1 MTGYFIAGNFWLF
14 AALVM
19 VLGRK
24 VARTQPTMYSFF
36 DVGGWYYPGTYN
48 LWIGVCLIAALTC
61 LALAW
66 TSRRR
71 TT

>member
-1 MTGYFIAGNFWLF
+1 MTRFFVAGNFWLF
-14 AALVM
+14 TALVL

-24 VARTQPTMYSFF
+24 VARTQPMMYSFF

-48 LWIGVCLIAALTC
+48 FWIGVCLMVAAAC
-61 LALAW
+61 FALAW
-66 TSRRR
+66 TNRRR